1 VLFRNWEKK
10 KTINRIAMSS
20 TKKNTKYIFVLGG
33 VMSGLGKGIAASSI
47 GYILKNAGLKV
58 TILKLDPY
66 LNVDPGTMNP
76 YQHGEVFVLDDG
88 SETDL
93 DLGHYERFIDISMT
107 KNNNATAGQIY
118 STVLDRERK
127 GEYLGQT
134 VQVIPH
140 VTDEIIKRI
149 KSVNKPKKYDVII
162 CEVGGTVGDIESLP
176 FMEAIR
182 QLSLNVGRKNHL
194 IMHVT
199 LLPYVEASGELKSKP
214 TQHSVMK
221 LREIGLSP
229 DMILCRSQHH
239 IDKSVREKIAL
250 FCNVQ
255 ADHVF
260 EGRDVESIYEVPLLL
275 HQQNMGHLVNER
287 LELNKK
293 PNLSKLKNFVHNY
306 KNPKSE
312 IIIAMCGKYTEL
324 IDSYKSVL
332 ESFVH
337 AGVENSARVNIKW
350 VKTDK
355 IIDDSSAQR
364 EFNNV
369 DGVLILPGFGSRGSE
384 GKILSSKYARENN
397 IPFLGI
403 CLGMQCAIID
413 FARHVCGLLGANSTE
428 FNKRTKYPVVDLMES
443 QKAIKIKG
451 GTMRLGAYD
460 CSIKTGTKT
469 FAAYRSKKI
478 SERHRHRYE
487 VNNRYKKKL
496 EKAGMVISGIN
507 DDLGVVETIEIS
519 DHPWFVA
526 GQFHPELKS
535 RVNKA
540 HPLFRDF
547 IKASKKYNKKRS

>member
-1 VLFRNWEKK
+1 
-10 KTINRIAMSS
+10 MGSS
-20 TKKNTKYIFVLGG
+20 KPTKYIFVLGG

-47 GYILKNAGLKV
+47 GYLLKNSGLRV

-93 DLGHYERFIDISMT
+93 DLGHYERFIDVSMT

-118 STVLDRERK
+118 STVLDKERK

-149 KSVNKPKKYDVII
+149 KSINKPKKYDVII

-182 QLSLNVGRKNHL
+182 QLSLQVGYHNHL
-194 IMHVT
+194 IVHVT
-199 LLPYVEASGELKSKP
+199 LLPYVKASGELKSKP

-221 LREIGLSP
+221 LREIGLTP
-229 DMILCRSQHH
+229 DMILCRSEYD

-260 EGRDVESIYEVPLLL
+260 EGRDVESIYEVPLVLNE
-275 HQQNMGHLVNER
+275 QNMGRLINER
-287 LELNKK
+287 LQLNRN
-293 PNLSKLKNFVHNY
+293 PDLSKLDKFVHNY
-306 KNPKSE
+306 KNPNSNVV
-312 IIIAMCGKYTEL
+312 IAMCGKYTEL

-332 ESFVH
+332 ESFIH
-337 AGVENSARVNIKW
+337 AGVENNTRVNIKW

-355 IIDDSSAQR
+355 ITDDQTAKRQ
-364 EFNNV
+364 FKNV
-369 DGVLILPGFGSRGSE
+369 NGILILPGFGSRGGE
-384 GKILSSKYARENN
+384 GKIMASKYARENK

-413 FARHVCGLLGANSTE
+413 IARHVCGLKGANSTE
-428 FNKRTKYPVVDLMES
+428 FNKRTKYPVIDLMES

-460 CSIKTGTKT
+460 CKIEQGTKA

-487 VNNRYKKKL
+487 VNNRYRKRL
-496 EKAGMVISGIN
+496 EKGGLIISGFN
-507 DDLGVVETIEIS
+507 EELGVVESIEIG

-535 RVNKA
+535 RVNRA
-540 HPLFRDF
+540 HPLFREF
-547 IKASKKYNKKRS
+547 IKATTKHNKNRN

>member
-1 VLFRNWEKK
+1 
-10 KTINRIAMSS
+10 MS
-20 TKKNTKYIFVLGG
+20 TKSKNTKYIFVLGG

-47 GYILKNAGLKV
+47 GYILKNSGLKV

-93 DLGHYERFIDISMT
+93 DLGHYERFIDVSMT
-107 KNNNATAGQIY
+107 RNNNATAGQIY
-118 STVLDRERK
+118 STVLEKERK

-149 KSVNKPKKYDVII
+149 KSVNKPKKYDVVI

-182 QLSLNVGRKNHL
+182 QLSLNVGPQNHL

-199 LLPYVEASGELKSKP
+199 LLPYVDASGELKSKP

-250 FCNVQ
+250 FCNVRS
-255 ADHVF
+255 DHVF
-260 EGRDVESIYEVPLLL
+260 EGRDVQSIYEVPLLL
-275 HQQNMGHLVNER
+275 HEQNMGHLVNER
-287 LELNKK
+287 LQLNKE
-293 PNLSKLKNFVHNY
+293 PDLSKLKNFVHNY
-306 KNPKSE
+306 KNPQVE
-312 IIIAMCGKYTEL
+312 LTIAMCGKYTEL

-355 IIDDSSAQR
+355 ITNDKSASKQ
-364 EFNNV
+364 FKDV
-369 DGVLILPGFGSRGSE
+369 DGILILPGFGSRGSE

-413 FARHVCGLLGANSTE
+413 FARHVCGLRGANSTE
-428 FNKRTKYPVVDLMES
+428 FNKRTKHPVIDLMES

-460 CSIKTGTKT
+460 CTIKAGTKT
-469 FAAYRSKKI
+469 YSAYRSKKI

-487 VNNRYKKKL
+487 VNNRYKNRL
-496 EKAGMVISGIN
+496 EKAGMVISGVN
-507 DDLGVVETIEIS
+507 DSLGVVETIEIS
-519 DHPWFVA
+519 GHPWFVA

-540 HPLFRDF
+540 HPLFREF
-547 IKASKKYNKKRS
+547 IKASKKYSKKRS

>member
-1 VLFRNWEKK
+1 
-10 KTINRIAMSS
+10 MSIKS
-20 TKKNTKYIFVLGG
+20 KNTKYIFVLGG

-47 GYILKNAGLKV
+47 GYILKNSGLKV

-93 DLGHYERFIDISMT
+93 DLGHYERFIDVSMT
-107 KNNNATAGQIY
+107 RNNNATAGQIY
-118 STVLDRERK
+118 STVLEKERK

-149 KSVNKPKKYDVII
+149 KSVNKPKKYDVVI

-182 QLSLNVGRKNHL
+182 QLSLNVGPQNHL

-199 LLPYVEASGELKSKP
+199 LLPYVDASGELKSKP

-250 FCNVQ
+250 FCNVRS
-255 ADHVF
+255 DHVF
-260 EGRDVESIYEVPLLL
+260 EGRDVQSIYEVPLLL
-275 HQQNMGHLVNER
+275 HEQNMGHLVNER
-287 LELNKK
+287 LQLNKE
-293 PNLSKLKNFVHNY
+293 PDLSKLKNFVHNY
-306 KNPKSE
+306 KNPQVE
-312 IIIAMCGKYTEL
+312 LTIAMCGKYTEL

-337 AGVENSARVNIKW
+337 AGVENNARVKIKW

-355 IIDDSSAQR
+355 ITNDKSANRQ
-364 EFNNV
+364 FKDV
-369 DGVLILPGFGSRGSE
+369 DGILILPGFGSRGSE

-413 FARHVCGLLGANSTE
+413 FARHVCGLKGANSTE
-428 FNKRTKYPVVDLMES
+428 FNKRTKHPVIDLMES

-460 CSIKTGTKT
+460 CTIKAGTKT
-469 FAAYRSKKI
+469 YSAYRSKKI

-487 VNNRYKKKL
+487 VNNRYKNRL
-496 EKAGMVISGIN
+496 EKAGMIISGVN
-507 DDLGVVETIEIS
+507 DSLGVVETIEIS
-519 DHPWFVA
+519 GHPWFVA

-540 HPLFRDF
+540 HPLFREF
-547 IKASKKYNKKRS
+547 IKASKKYSKRRS

>member
-1 VLFRNWEKK
+1 
-10 KTINRIAMSS
+10 MSIKS
-20 TKKNTKYIFVLGG
+20 KNTKYIFVLGG

-47 GYILKNAGLKV
+47 GYILKNSGLKV

-93 DLGHYERFIDISMT
+93 DLGHYERFIDVSMT
-107 KNNNATAGQIY
+107 RNNNATAGQIY
-118 STVLDRERK
+118 STVLEKERK

-149 KSVNKPKKYDVII
+149 KSVNKPKKYDVVI

-182 QLSLNVGRKNHL
+182 QLSLNVGPQNHL

-199 LLPYVEASGELKSKP
+199 LLPYVDASGELKSKP

-250 FCNVQ
+250 FCNVRS
-255 ADHVF
+255 DHVF
-260 EGRDVESIYEVPLLL
+260 EGRDVQSIYEVPLLL
-275 HQQNMGHLVNER
+275 HEQNMGHLVNDR
-287 LELNKK
+287 LQLKK
-293 PNLSKLKNFVHNY
+293 EPDLSKLKNFVHNY
-306 KNPKSE
+306 KNPQVE
-312 IIIAMCGKYTEL
+312 LTIAMCGKYTEL

-355 IIDDSSAQR
+355 ITNDKSASKQ
-364 EFNNV
+364 FKDV
-369 DGVLILPGFGSRGSE
+369 DGILILPGFGSRGSE

-413 FARHVCGLLGANSTE
+413 FARHVCGLKGANSTE
-428 FNKRTKYPVVDLMES
+428 FNKRTKHPVIDLMES

-460 CSIKTGTKT
+460 CTIKAGTKT
-469 FAAYRSKKI
+469 YSAYRSKKI

-487 VNNRYKKKL
+487 VNNRYKNRL
-496 EKAGMVISGIN
+496 EKAGMVISGVN
-507 DDLGVVETIEIS
+507 DSLGVVETIEIS
-519 DHPWFVA
+519 GHPWFVA

-540 HPLFRDF
+540 HPLFREF
-547 IKASKKYNKKRS
+547 IKASKKYSKKRS

>member
-1 VLFRNWEKK
+1 
-10 KTINRIAMSS
+10 MSIKS
-20 TKKNTKYIFVLGG
+20 KNTKYIFVLGG

-47 GYILKNAGLKV
+47 GYILKNSGLKV

-93 DLGHYERFIDISMT
+93 DLGHYERFIDVSMT
-107 KNNNATAGQIY
+107 RNNNATAGQIY
-118 STVLDRERK
+118 STVLEKERR

-140 VTDEIIKRI
+140 VTDEIIRRI
-149 KSVNKPKKYDVII
+149 KSVNKPKKYDVVI

-182 QLSLNVGRKNHL
+182 QLSLNVGTQNHL

-199 LLPYVEASGELKSKP
+199 LLPYVDASGELKSKP

-229 DMILCRSQHH
+229 DMILCRSQHN

-250 FCNVQ
+250 FCNVRSNY
-255 ADHVF
+255 VF
-260 EGRDVESIYEVPLLL
+260 EGRDVQSIYEVPLLL
-275 HQQNMGHLVNER
+275 HEQNMGHLVNKR
-287 LELNKK
+287 LQLNKE
-293 PNLSKLKNFVHNY
+293 PELSKLKNFVHNY
-306 KNPKSE
+306 KNPQAE
-312 IIIAMCGKYTEL
+312 LTIAMCGKYTEL

-337 AGVENSARVNIKW
+337 AGVENSARVNVKW

-355 IIDDSSAQR
+355 VIDDKSASKQ
-364 EFNNV
+364 FKDV

-384 GKILSSKYARENN
+384 GKIFSSKYARENN

-413 FARHVCGLLGANSTE
+413 FARHVCGLEGANSTE
-428 FNKRTKYPVVDLMES
+428 FNKRTKHPIIDLMES

-460 CSIKTGTKT
+460 CTIKTGTKT
-469 FAAYRSKKI
+469 YAAYRSKKI

-487 VNNRYKKKL
+487 VNNRYKNRL
-496 EKAGMVISGIN
+496 EKAGMIISGVN
-507 DDLGVVETIEIS
+507 DSLGVVETIEIS

-535 RVNKA
+535 RINKA
-540 HPLFRDF
+540 HPLFREF
-547 IKASKKYNKKRS
+547 IKASKKYSKNRS

>member
-1 VLFRNWEKK
+1 
-10 KTINRIAMSS
+10 MSIKS
-20 TKKNTKYIFVLGG
+20 KNTKYIFVLGG

-47 GYILKNAGLKV
+47 GYILKNSGLKV

-93 DLGHYERFIDISMT
+93 DLGHYERFIDVSMT
-107 KNNNATAGQIY
+107 RNNNATAGQIY
-118 STVLDRERK
+118 STVLEKERK

-140 VTDEIIKRI
+140 VTDEIIQRI
-149 KSVNKPKKYDVII
+149 KSVNKPKKYDVVI

-182 QLSLNVGRKNHL
+182 QLSLNVGPQNHL

-199 LLPYVEASGELKSKP
+199 LLPYVDASGELKSKP

-250 FCNVQ
+250 FCNVRS
-255 ADHVF
+255 DHVF
-260 EGRDVESIYEVPLLL
+260 EGRDVQSIYEVPLLL
-275 HQQNMGHLVNER
+275 HEQNMGHLVNER
-287 LELNKK
+287 LQLNKE
-293 PNLSKLKNFVHNY
+293 PDLSKLKNFVHNY
-306 KNPKSE
+306 KNPQVE
-312 IIIAMCGKYTEL
+312 LTIAMCGKYTEL

-355 IIDDSSAQR
+355 ITNDKSASKQ
-364 EFNNV
+364 FKDV
-369 DGVLILPGFGSRGSE
+369 DGILILPGFGSRGSE
-384 GKILSSKYARENN
+384 GKILSSKYARENK

-413 FARHVCGLLGANSTE
+413 FARHVCGLRGANSTE
-428 FNKRTKYPVVDLMES
+428 FNKRTKHPVIDLMES

-460 CSIKTGTKT
+460 CTIKAGTKT
-469 FAAYRSKKI
+469 YSAYRSKKI

-487 VNNRYKKKL
+487 VNNRYKNRL
-496 EKAGMVISGIN
+496 EKAGMVISGVN
-507 DDLGVVETIEIS
+507 DSLGVVETIEIS
-519 DHPWFVA
+519 NHPWFVA

-540 HPLFRDF
+540 HPLFREF
-547 IKASKKYNKKRS
+547 IKASKKYSKKRS

>member
-1 VLFRNWEKK
+1 
-10 KTINRIAMSS
+10 MS
-20 TKKNTKYIFVLGG
+20 TKSKNTKYIFVLGG

-47 GYILKNAGLKV
+47 GYILKNSGLKV

-93 DLGHYERFIDISMT
+93 DLGHYERFIDVSMT
-107 KNNNATAGQIY
+107 RNNNATAGQIY
-118 STVLDRERK
+118 STVLEKERK

-149 KSVNKPKKYDVII
+149 KSVNKPKKYDVVI

-182 QLSLNVGRKNHL
+182 QLSLNVGPQNHL

-199 LLPYVEASGELKSKP
+199 LLPYVDASGELKSKP

-250 FCNVQ
+250 FCNVRS
-255 ADHVF
+255 DHVF
-260 EGRDVESIYEVPLLL
+260 EGRDVQSIYEVPLLL
-275 HQQNMGHLVNER
+275 HEQNMGHLVNER
-287 LELNKK
+287 LQLNKE
-293 PNLSKLKNFVHNY
+293 PDLSKLKNFVHNY
-306 KNPKSE
+306 KNPQVE
-312 IIIAMCGKYTEL
+312 LTIAMCGKYTEL

-355 IIDDSSAQR
+355 ITNDKSASKQ
-364 EFNNV
+364 FKDV
-369 DGVLILPGFGSRGSE
+369 DGILILPGFGSRGSE
-384 GKILSSKYARENN
+384 GKILSSKYAREND

-413 FARHVCGLLGANSTE
+413 FARHVCGLKGANSTE
-428 FNKRTKYPVVDLMES
+428 FNKRTKHPVIDLMES

-460 CSIKTGTKT
+460 CTIKAGTKT
-469 FAAYRSKKI
+469 YSAYRSKKI

-487 VNNRYKKKL
+487 VNNRYKNRL
-496 EKAGMVISGIN
+496 EKAGMVISGVN
-507 DDLGVVETIEIS
+507 DSLGVVETIEIS

-540 HPLFRDF
+540 HPLFREF
-547 IKASKKYNKKRS
+547 IKASKKYSKKRS